1 MNSTAPLQTD
11 VPGVLIRTSADLRLM
26 AAREAMGMEMDME
39 VAQTLDATQSTMKA
53 NVLRMESVSGAPARM
68 LAVHHFPSARE
79 TQETLQ
85 DQTCVSL

>member
-11 VPGVLIRTSADLRLM
+11 VPGVLIRTCADLRLM
-26 AAREAMGMEMDME
+26 AAREAM